1 MTTSPPS
8 PFAPSPPSA
17 SSPRRLPLPA
27 LIAPAAAST
36 LLALAPVRRPF
47 AAATIG
53 WALSMPAVEMPV
65 HVGASVGAVVASRW
79 ARREGCCGGRRV
91 GRRSASDVAGT
102 ILAALTCAGLGVL
115 VARHLAAAPVLER
128 ALAEVR
134 GEVPGTTTTPS
145 SRSHSGSEARPAA
158 RPEPPA
164 RPGPVAPSGRRAS
177 LRPGQWA
184 TVLLAPW
191 PGVPRGVRARRGLAY
206 GPDPVANRFDLYVR
220 ADAAR
225 SGAGPV
231 RGVLVHI
238 HGGHFRAGGPSRES
252 RAMLFDHAARG
263 WAAISTTYHLSP
275 TPEAGFPQHLVD
287 IKQLVRWVRVEG
299 PAHGIPAG
307 TPIVVAGSSAGAH
320 IAMMTALTAGEPAYQ
335 PGFEEVDTRIAGV
348 VGLYGYYGRLGAAT
362 KDISDPGRLPA
373 TSAPPAAIIHGT
385 LDTYTPVRGS
395 RRLVDR
401 LRAGSPNPVMY
412 AELPGAQHG
421 FDAVRTP
428 RYLAVSR
435 AVAKFTEWVISRP
448 SSPPASTRH

>member
-8 PFAPSPPSA
+8 PFVPSPPSA

-145 SRSHSGSEARPAA
+145 P
-158 RPEPPA
+158 
-164 RPGPVAPSGRRAS
+164 
-177 LRPGQWA
+177 RPGQWA

-252 RAMLFDHAARG
+252 RVMLFDHAARG

>member
-1 MTTSPPS
+1 MS
-8 PFAPSPPSA
+8 
-17 SSPRRLPLPA
+17 
-27 LIAPAAAST
+27 
-36 LLALAPVRRPF
+36 
-47 AAATIG
+47 
-53 WALSMPAVEMPV
+53 
-65 HVGASVGAVVASRW
+65 
-79 ARREGCCGGRRV
+79 
-91 GRRSASDVAGT
+91 
-102 ILAALTCAGLGVL
+102 
-115 VARHLAAAPVLER
+115 
-128 ALAEVR
+128 
-134 GEVPGTTTTPS
+134 
-145 SRSHSGSEARPAA
+145 
-158 RPEPPA
+158 
-164 RPGPVAPSGRRAS
+164 
-177 LRPGQWA
+177 PGQWA
-184 TVLLAPW
+184 AVMLAPW

-220 ADAAR
+220 KDAAR
-225 SGAGPV
+225 SVTGTGLGPGSGSGSGTESDSNSGPV

-263 WAAISTTYHLSP
+263 WAAISTSYHLSP

-287 IKQLVRWVRVEG
+287 IKQLLRWIHVEG

-307 TPIVVAGSSAGAH
+307 TPIVVAGSSAGGH
-320 IAMMTALTAGEPAYQ
+320 IAMMTALTAGNPAYQ

-395 RRLVDR
+395 RWLVDR

-421 FDAVRTP
+421 FDAIRTP

-435 AVAKFTEWVISRP
+435 AVAEFTEWVISRP